1 MAAIRSDEIGGQLRI
16 LLEGR
21 ANIRAVA
28 LNFVEEVE
36 ERFRPEC
43 MQPAQETANALARQL
58 VFGLKD
64 DHRRQTIFAKEAR
77 PAAPRWPG
85 FWCFEAWVHVS
96 FQLRDCGTVT
106 ARL

>member
-28 LNFVEEVE
+28 LNFVKEVE

-43 MQPAQETANALARQL
+43 MQPAGKESQT
-58 VFGLKD
+58 GLRGD
-64 DHRRQTIFAKEAR
+64 L
-77 PAAPRWPG
+77 RWCRTG
-85 FWCFEAWVHVS
+85 
-96 FQLRDCGTVT
+96 
-106 ARL
+106 